1 VGPRRP
7 TPQTIR
13 MAEMKILDKFFEPN
27 QAVTLIL
34 SGLIGMLIQ
43 ASFDNT
49 YDYKVQGR
57 WYLILLGFP
66 V

>member
-1 VGPRRP
+1 
-7 TPQTIR
+7 